1 MKRAKLF
8 TAWLLALAFPA
19 AMACTTPPP
28 AVIDIDANGYYS
40 DAHHSVID
48 PVLRARNIAN
58 TKPIDDF
65 LAEVAKNASQGS
77 ASCALGWLESWAGQR
92 ALLGKLSSE
101 QAWYVRKW
109 TLGGMALSYA
119 RVKQAATPAQQQ
131 AIEAWFK
138 MLVDATMAHSDAHK
152 GTRNNHYYWE
162 GLAVT
167 AVGGVTHDERYLAWG
182 RKVFEHAMGQVAA
195 DGSLPAEMERAAKAL
210 HYHVF
215 AAVPLVMS
223 ASILD
228 LHSAKLDQLMR
239 FTLAAAQDPSAME
252 KATGFAQE
260 RANASEMSFAIL
272 YARHEGRAELMPAKA
287 NFQPRLGGDLN
298 LANPL
303 EHLAPGKSQ

>member
-1 MKRAKLF
+1 MKRTKLF
-8 TAWLLALAFPA
+8 TGLLLVLAVPA
-19 AMACTTPPP
+19 AMACSAPPP
-28 AVIDIDANGYYS
+28 AMMDIDANSYYT

-65 LAEVAKNASQGS
+65 LAQVAKSASQGD
-77 ASCALGWLESWAGQR
+77 AACALEWLGSWAGQR
-92 ALLGKLSSE
+92 ALTGKLSSE

-119 RVKQAATPAQQQ
+119 RVKPAASAAQRQ

-138 MLVDATMAHSDAHK
+138 TLADATMAHSDAHK

-167 AVGGVTHDERYLAWG
+167 AVGGVTGDERYLGWG

-195 DGSLPAEMERAAKAL
+195 DGSLPPEMERGAKAL

-228 LHSAKLDQLMR
+228 IRSPKLDQLMR
-239 FTLAAAQDPSAME
+239 FTIAAAQDPSAME

-260 RANASEMSFAIL
+260 RANASEMSFAII

-298 LANPL
+298 LPNPL
-303 EHLAPGKSQ
+303 EHLAPRKSQ

>member
-1 MKRAKLF
+1 MKPTKLF
-8 TAWLLALAFPA
+8 TGLLLALAVPA
-19 AMACTTPPP
+19 AMACSAPPP
-28 AVIDIDANGYYS
+28 AMMDIDANSYYT

-58 TKPIDDF
+58 TKPIEDF
-65 LAEVAKNASQGS
+65 LDQVAKSASQGD
-77 ASCALGWLESWAGQR
+77 AACALDWLNSWAGQR
-92 ALLGKLSSE
+92 ALTGKLSSE

-119 RVKQAATPAQQQ
+119 RVKPAASAAQRQ

-138 MLVDATMAHSDAHK
+138 TLADATMAHSDAHQ

-162 GLAVT
+162 GLAVA
-167 AVGGVTHDERYLAWG
+167 AVGGVTGDERYLAWG

-195 DGSLPAEMERAAKAL
+195 DGSLPAEMERGAKAL

-228 LHSAKLDQLMR
+228 IRSPQLDQLMR
-239 FTLAAAQDPSAME
+239 FTIAAAQEPSAME
-252 KATGFAQE
+252 QATGFAQE
-260 RANASEMSFAIL
+260 RANASEMSFAII

-298 LANPL
+298 LPNPL
-303 EHLAPGKSQ
+303 EHLAARKSQ